1 MSHNREKVGSN
12 VVVQEA
18 LGGEPF
24 GHPQPSGACRSQDS
38 KVGRISL
45 NAMEPEGYGTL
56 DW

>member
-1 MSHNREKVGSN
+1 M
-12 VVVQEA
+12 VQEA